1 MRANWCRCGTIIPRW
16 HLIHTAVPMPSPPD
30 FENLVRRYYRDLYY
44 FAFSLA
50 GTEAEASDLVQ
61 ETFYIWASKG
71 DQLREFTR
79 AKSWLFTTLHREFL
93 QVQRRRG
100 RVQEHELDEVER
112 ELPSVSPESINRID
126 AATALS
132 FLARIDERYRAP
144 LALYYLEDCSYL
156 EISAILDVPLGTV
169 QSRIARGKAQMLELM
184 TSGSAETS
192 CRGGASS

>member
-1 MRANWCRCGTIIPRW
+1 
-16 HLIHTAVPMPSPPD
+16 MPSPPD
-30 FENLVRRYYRDLYY
+30 FESLVRHYYRDLYY

-50 GTEAEASDLVQ
+50 GNEAEASDLVQ

-93 QVQRRRG
+93 QAQRRRG
-100 RVQEHELDEVER
+100 RIQEHDLDEVER
-112 ELPSVSPESINRID
+112 ELPRVSPESINRID

-156 EISAILDVPLGTV
+156 EISAMLDVPLGTV
-169 QSRIARGKAQMLELM
+169 QSRIARGKAQMLEML
-184 TSGSAETS
+184 TSGAAETS

>member
-1 MRANWCRCGTIIPRW
+1 
-16 HLIHTAVPMPSPPD
+16 MPSPPD

-50 GTEAEASDLVQ
+50 GNEAEASDLVQ

-93 QVQRRRG
+93 QAQRRRG
-100 RVQEHELDEVER
+100 RIQEHDLDEVER
-112 ELPSVSPESINRID
+112 ELPRVSPESINRID

-169 QSRIARGKAQMLELM
+169 QSRIARGKAQMLEML
-184 TSGSAETS
+184 TSGSAEAS
-192 CRGGASS
+192 CRGGALSCFGNNSEYVLLPVLQRAH